1 MHKLEVIV
9 TSPAEA
15 AVAERA
21 GADRL
26 ELVRELDA
34 GGLTPRIPHRRSGH
48 QSASRIPVRVMLREN
63 ASMSIANDDE
73 LADLPTLAAKLQG
86 LPIDGLVMG
95 WVTST
100 GALDVAS
107 LERVLAE
114 APACRITFHRAFEHL
129 ADPIASLKM
138 LKRFPQI
145 DHILTGG
152 GSGSWP
158 ERKSRLRVWSD
169 AAAPEIQILVGGGL
183 SDQEVADLMAD
194 PQFPEI
200 HVGRAARTPPENNG
214 ALDRP
219 KNRAAQAETAS
230 TVKPLDWLV
239 FLLWLVSLV
248 SYGLYRGRGSNTV
261 SQYLLA
267 GKSMPWYAM
276 GLSILATQAS
286 AITFISTTGQG
297 HVDGMRF
304 AQFYFGLPLAMVIL
318 SATAVPIFHRAK
330 VYTAYEYLEHRFD
343 SKTRALT
350 SGIFLIQ
357 RGLAAG
363 IGLYAPAVAL
373 SAVLGWS
380 DRWITV
386 AIGALVVLYVSTGG
400 IKALTW
406 ADVQQMTMIFIALV
420 VSLVVA
426 LRALP
431 AQISFLNALHL
442 AGAAGRLNV
451 VDTHF
456 DLSNR
461 YNIWSGL
468 IGGAFLALAYF
479 GCDQSQVQRYLT
491 GKSIAQSRLS
501 LIFNASVKIPM
512 QLFILFIGA
521 MVFVLSLFVQEPV
534 IFHPIEAARAAKT
547 AQWPATESGYDQ
559 AFAARRA
566 AAYNLVKHQTPET
579 LAQFQEAQKNFDTE
593 RRAARGIVEK
603 LNGGT
608 HFDDTNYIFLT
619 FIKRYL
625 PVGLIGLL
633 IGVIFSASMGSTSGE
648 INSLATVSVVDIYGR
663 YVAPNRDDR
672 HYLLAS
678 RVLTVF
684 WGAFA
689 VAFAALGAR
698 GFGALIERVN
708 IVGSLFYGGM
718 LGVFV
723 LAFFFKRV
731 QGTAAFWGV
740 IAGELAIFGAARF
753 TDISFL
759 WYNVIGCVV
768 VVSTALLLSALP
780 PKPQSPL
787 QPN

>member
-1 MHKLEVIV
+1 M
-9 TSPAEA
+9 
-15 AVAERA
+15 R
-21 GADRL
+21 
-26 ELVRELDA
+26 
-34 GGLTPRIPHRRSGH
+34 
-48 QSASRIPVRVMLREN
+48 
-63 ASMSIANDDE
+63 
-73 LADLPTLAAKLQG
+73 
-86 LPIDGLVMG
+86 
-95 WVTST
+95 
-100 GALDVAS
+100 
-107 LERVLAE
+107 
-114 APACRITFHRAFEHL
+114 
-129 ADPIASLKM
+129 
-138 LKRFPQI
+138 
-145 DHILTGG
+145 
-152 GSGSWP
+152 
-158 ERKSRLRVWSD
+158 
-169 AAAPEIQILVGGGL
+169 
-183 SDQEVADLMAD
+183 
-194 PQFPEI
+194 
-200 HVGRAARTPPENNG
+200 
-214 ALDRP
+214 
-219 KNRAAQAETAS
+219 
-230 TVKPLDWLV
+230 PLDWLV
-239 FLLWLVSLV
+239 FLVWLVSLV

-297 HVDGMRF
+297 HVDGLRF
-304 AQFYFGLPLAMVIL
+304 AQFYFGLPIAMVIL

-350 SGIFLIQ
+350 SIIFLIQ

-386 AIGALVVLYVSTGG
+386 IIGALVVLYVTTGG

-406 ADVQQMTMIFIALV
+406 ADVQQMTMIFVALV
-420 VSLVVA
+420 VSLFVA
-426 LRALP
+426 LKALP
-431 AQISFLNALHL
+431 AQVSFLDALHL
-442 AGAAGRLNV
+442 AGAAGRLNI
-451 VDTHF
+451 VDMHF
-456 DLSNR
+456 DPSSR
-461 YNIWSGL
+461 YNLWSGL

-521 MVFVLSLFVQEPV
+521 MVFVLSLFVQEPL
-534 IFHPIEAARAAKT
+534 IFHPVEAARAAQAPAWQS
-547 AQWPATESGYDQ
+547 AQAGYQ
-559 AFAARRA
+559 RAFEAQRV
-566 AAYNLVKHQTPET
+566 AAYQVKNQQTPENVAAFRKAVHD
-579 LAQFQEAQKNFDTE
+579 LDAQRQVG
-593 RRAARGIVEK
+593 RGIVEK
-603 LNGGT
+603 LTGEA
-608 HFDDTNYIFLT
+608 FDDTNYIFLS
-619 FIKRYL
+619 FVKHYL

-663 YVAPNRDDR
+663 YIAPNRDDK
-672 HYLLAS
+672 HYLIAS

-684 WGAFA
+684 WGGFA

-731 QGTAAFWGV
+731 RGTAAFWGV
-740 IAGELAIFGAARF
+740 LVGEAAIFCSARF
-753 TDISFL
+753 TSVSFL

-768 VVSTALLLSALP
+768 VVVTALILTGLTPKREAAKTTALTV
-780 PKPQSPL
+780 
-787 QPN
+787 